1 MKSKKPHK
9 RKLKRSGAAPGTL
22 EYTGERRL
30 EKPELMRIRYNQQE
44 LEETKNPSGDGAFI
58 TSPDSVFWF
67 DVMGLHDVQLIEH
80 IGQQFNIHP
89 LVLEDILH
97 TQQRPK
103 FEEYGNDAFVVAQ
116 SLIYDPTTHELNT
129 EQIAIYFGENFL
141 ITFQENEDDTFKPV
155 RERLEVSSGRIRSRK
170 SDYLTYALIDNVVDN
185 YFEVLDR
192 FEGRMEELEAE
203 ITNNPTRE
211 TKENI
216 YHLKFQMLAMRKAV
230 MPLRDAVNKF
240 SRCESNA
247 VDEATGIYLR
257 DLYDHVLRIADLI
270 ETYRDMLNGLIELY
284 HSELS
289 LRMNNVM
296 QVLTVITTIFVPLT
310 FLAGMYGMNFDNIP
324 ELHFRNGYFYLWG
337 FMIAIAVALLF
348 YFKKKKWM

>member
-9 RKLKRSGAAPGTL
+9 RKLKRAGAPPGTL

-30 EKPELMRIRYNQQE
+30 ETPQLLRIQYNPNQ
-44 LEETKNPSGDGAFI
+44 LDTTKNPTGEDAFS
-58 TSPDSVFWF
+58 TPPEVVTWF
-67 DVMGLHDVQLIEH
+67 DLMGLHDVKLIEQV
-80 IGQQFNIHP
+80 GQRFSIHP

-103 FEEYGNDAFVVAQ
+103 FEEYGDDAFVVIQ
-116 SLIYDPTTHELNT
+116 SLIYDTATHELNA
-129 EQIAIYFGENFL
+129 EQIAIYFGINFI
-141 ITFQENEDDTFKPV
+141 ITFQENEDDTFRAV

-170 SDYLTYALIDNVVDN
+170 SDYLAYALIDNVVDN

-192 FEGRMEELEAE
+192 FEERMEQLEAE
-203 ITNNPTRE
+203 ITNSPTRG
-211 TKENI
+211 TKEAI

-240 SRCESNA
+240 SRCEGTA
-247 VDEATGIYLR
+247 VDESTGIYIR
-257 DLYDHVLRIADLI
+257 DLYDHVLRIADLT

-310 FLAGMYGMNFDNIP
+310 FIAGVYGMNFDNIP
-324 ELHFRNGYFYLWG
+324 ELHFKNGYFYLWG
-337 FMIAIAVALLF
+337 FMIAIAIALLF
-348 YFKKKKWM
+348 YFKKKRWL